1 MIRIKDLHAKWIK
14 DPDYRREYE
23 AVKDEFA
30 IAAAMIKAR
39 ARAGL
44 TQAELARRMQTSQS
58 AIARMEGGRA
68 LPSGR
73 TLEKFAKATGSRL
86 RIAFE
91 PVRPSTRGEHLRKN
105 LAAT

>member
-1 MIRIKDLHAKWIK
+1 MIRIKDLHAKWMK

-23 AVKDEFA
+23 AVKDEFS
-30 IAAAMIKAR
+30 IATALIEAR

-44 TQAELARRMQTSQS
+44 TQAELAQRMNTSQS

-73 TLEKFAKATGSRL
+73 TLERFARATDSKL

-91 PVRPSTRGEHLRKN
+91 PVRHSMRTRAGAR
-105 LAAT
+105 